1 MMFRLLL
8 TLVCV
13 FVLLLGCSNHSKE
26 QEAKQALDKAE
37 SQAQSLAFEQSLA
50 LYQSVIDAYPQTPQA
65 ETARQAINRLQRQR
79 DEQFK
84 SDAAKVLERMSTVL
98 DGYQAFAGTLPLNL
112 QDLDAG
118 GYMFDS
124 QYLAEILPAGAQVY
138 LTLNAEKL
146 GTQMWF
152 QQAGQAQIFQRS
164 LANDLL
170 NDVSPA
176 EFDALKS
183 KWQKLAKVGGLTQV
197 KL

>member
-37 SQAQSLAFEQSLA
+37 SQTQSLAFEQILA
-50 LYQSVIDAYPQTPQA
+50 LYQSVIDTYPQTPQA
-65 ETARQAINRLQRQR
+65 ETALQAIIGLQRQR
-79 DEQFK
+79 ADLFK
-84 SDAAKVLERMSTVL
+84 SDVAKALERMSTVL
-98 DGYQAFAGTLPLNL
+98 DGYQAFAGTLPSNL

-138 LTLNAEKL
+138 LALDAEKL
-146 GTQMWF
+146 RTQMWF
-152 QQAGQAQIFQRS
+152 QQAGYAQIFRRS
-164 LANDLL
+164 LGNALL
-170 NDVSPA
+170 TDVTLV
-176 EFDALKS
+176 ELDDLKS
-183 KWQKLAKVGGLTQV
+183 KWQEVAKVGGLTQV